1 MADLRDG
8 ESIEMQGSGAK
19 PYVLKNVGGV
29 YSCTCP
35 AWRNQSVAID
45 RRTCKHLR
53 KLRGEEAERQ
63 RLGAALPPRPTP
75 SDEEGKGGPPLL
87 LAQTWDNATDLTDWW
102 MSEKLDGVRAYWDG
116 RQFLSRQ
123 GNVFHAPDWFVSG
136 LPDAT
141 LDGELWIGR
150 KQFQRTVS
158 IVRRQDK
165 SDHWKQV
172 RFLVFDAPSC
182 TGGFEE
188 RLKFLADTLTAG
200 QQPYARL
207 HEHSRCQGLS
217 QLHEELARIESLGG
231 EGLMLRQP
239 GSTYE
244 AGRSFTLLK
253 IKNFRDAEAIVL
265 SHQPGKGRFKGMLG
279 ALGVQLP
286 DGTEFSVGTGF
297 SDLERVNPPP
307 VGTVITFRYQE
318 FSDAGV
324 PRFPSFVRVSTPAAT
339 ALASE
344 KSAAKKPKTAAS
356 AAAPTAAMSSSS
368 AMRHFEYVEGT
379 SSKFW
384 EISVSECEV
393 TVRYGRI
400 GSAGTSKVKAYADA
414 QAARREADK
423 LIAEKTGKG
432 YLERSS

>member
-1 MADLRDG
+1 MADLNDG

-35 AWRNQSVAID
+35 AWRNQSVAIE

-63 RLGAALPPRPTP
+63 RLGAELPPRPATAA
-75 SDEEGKGGPPLL
+75 DEEKDGPPLL

-102 MSEKLDGVRAYWDG
+102 ISEKLDGVRAYWDG
-116 RQFLSRQ
+116 KRFLSRQ
-123 GNVFHAPDWFVSG
+123 GNVYHAPDWFVSG
-136 LPDAT
+136 LPSAA

-165 SDHWKQV
+165 SDHWKEV
-172 RFLVFDAPSC
+172 RFLVFDAPAC
-182 TGGFEE
+182 EGGFEA
-188 RLKFLADTLTAG
+188 RLKFLAESLDAKR
-200 QQPYARL
+200 QPYVGL
-207 HEHSRCQGLS
+207 HEHCRCKGLP
-217 QLHEELARIESLGG
+217 QLREELARVESLGG

-239 GSTYE
+239 GSAYE
-244 AGRSFTLLK
+244 VGRSFTLLK
-253 IKNFRDAEAIVL
+253 IKSFRDAEAVVL
-265 SHQPGKGRFKGMLG
+265 SHQPGKGKFKGMLG

-297 SDLERVNPPP
+297 SDAQRMNPPP
-307 VGTVITFRYQE
+307 VGSAITFRYQE
-318 FSDAGV
+318 LSDGGV
-324 PRFPSFVRVSTPAAT
+324 PRFPSFVRVSAESPRPTVP
-339 ALASE
+339 E
-344 KSAAKKPKTAAS
+344 KPSTKKAEAS
-356 AAAPTAAMSSSS
+356 AAAAAIAAPASSPTIA
-368 AMRHFEYVEGT
+368 RHFEFVEGS

-384 EISVSECEV
+384 EITVSGCEV

-400 GSAGTSKVKAYADA
+400 GAAGTSKVKAYADA
-414 QAARREADK
+414 QTARREADK
-423 LIAEKTGKG
+423 LIAEKTEKG
-432 YLERSS
+432 YAEKRG

>member
-1 MADLRDG
+1 MADLKDG
-8 ESIEMQGSGAK
+8 ESVEMQGSGAK

-35 AWRNQSVAID
+35 AWRNQSVSID

-63 RLGAALPPRPTP
+63 RLGAVLPPRPTP
-75 SDEEGKGGPPLL
+75 TDEERKDGPPLL
-87 LAQTWDNATDLTDWW
+87 LAQTWDNAIDLTDWW

-116 RQFLSRQ
+116 QQFLSRQ
-123 GNVFHAPDWFVSG
+123 GNLFHVPDWFVSG
-136 LPDAT
+136 LPDAA

-165 SDHWKQV
+165 SDHWKEV
-172 RFLVFDAPSC
+172 RFLVFDAPRC

-188 RLKFLADTLTAG
+188 RLKFLADTLMAG

-207 HEHSRCQGLS
+207 HEHSRCKGLS
-217 QLHEELARIESLGG
+217 QLREELARVESLGG

-239 GSTYE
+239 GSAYE
-244 AGRSFTLLK
+244 VGRSFTLLK
-253 IKNFRDAEAIVL
+253 IKSFRDAEAVVL
-265 SHQPGKGRFKGMLG
+265 SHQPGKGRFKGMVG

-297 SDLERVNPPP
+297 SDAERMNPPP
-307 VGTVITFRYQE
+307 LGSVITFRYQE
-318 FSDAGV
+318 LSDGGV
-324 PRFPSFVRVSTPAAT
+324 PRFPSFVRVSTAA
-339 ALASE
+339 ASEPASE
-344 KSAAKKPKTAAS
+344 KSAAKKPKAPVSAAS
-356 AAAPTAAMSSSS
+356 PAAAVSSSS
-368 AMRHFEYVEGT
+368 AMRHFECVEGT

-384 EISVSECEV
+384 EISISGSEV

-400 GSAGTSKVKAYADA
+400 GSAGTSKVKAHADA

-432 YLERSS
+432 YVEKSS